1 MKTSLIENIFLTIAA
16 LGVLFVWGAFFIV
29 AVR

>member
-1 MKTSLIENIFLTIAA
+1 VKPDLIDKIFLTVAA
-16 LGVLFVWGAFFIV
+16 LGVLFVWWAFFVV